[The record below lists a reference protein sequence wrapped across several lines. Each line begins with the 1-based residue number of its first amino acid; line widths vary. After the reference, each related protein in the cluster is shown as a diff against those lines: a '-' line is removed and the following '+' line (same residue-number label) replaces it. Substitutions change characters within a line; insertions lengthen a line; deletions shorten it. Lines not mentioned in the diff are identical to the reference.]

1 MSHFHEEFDKM
12 IAPEMDKKT
21 MSSIDVDSY
30 VRATFLNKEKSL
42 KKRSNPE
49 AYRTG
54 MEKMRRA
61 IRKIKNMKRF

>member
-1 MSHFHEEFDKM
+1 MSHYHEEFNEM

-21 MSSIDVDSY
+21 MSSIDVDTY
-30 VRATFLNKEKSL
+30 VKASFLKKEKAL
-42 KKRSNPE
+42 KKRNNPE